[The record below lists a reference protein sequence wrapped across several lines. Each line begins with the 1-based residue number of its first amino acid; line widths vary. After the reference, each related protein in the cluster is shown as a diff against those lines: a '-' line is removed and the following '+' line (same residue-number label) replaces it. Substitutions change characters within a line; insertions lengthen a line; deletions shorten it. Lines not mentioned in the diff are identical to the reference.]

1 MKPLDSE
8 SGAVLIAVA
17 ISMLLCLGFLAFVV
31 DLGVLM
37 VARAQAQNSADA
49 AALAGAVARAFDE
62 TTDDKPA
69 PDGVTVQSIKRG
81 GRFHTLSP
89 TLLGPR
95 PNGRGSGRAQP
106 S

>member
-1 MKPLDSE
+1 M
-8 SGAVLIAVA
+8 
-17 ISMLLCLGFLAFVV
+17 CLGFLAFVV

-69 PDGVTVQSIKRG
+69 PDGVTVQSINAVVDRHTIADLAGTATKR
-81 GRFHTLSP
+81 TWL
-89 TLLGPR
+89 
-95 PNGRGSGRAQP
+95 
-106 S
+106 